1 METFIALE
9 RLYKIPI
16 LSTTIR
22 KVQAIPNPVNVELL
36 GEFPDYMRKNGSS
49 EHHQNI
55 NLKAVIAFG
64 NFLGKNSFYHIKTQ
78 QQVLSF
84 LDTEVR
90 TCNKDPD
97 KKMDNH
103 TE

>member
-55 NLKAVIAFG
+55 NLKVAFG
-64 NFLGKNSFYHIKTQ
+64 NFMEKNSFYHIKTQ

-84 LDTEVR
+84 LDTKVR